1 MIRSRGNLHFSFQSF
16 EISFNYFLVR
26 TATYIQDLIAMKNA
40 ARSRIAD
47 GCYVN
52 ILFMVLTTLIPDTQG
67 SELTQ
72 DGAYLISGMRKGVK
86 TVKIQHV
93 SVACTGHVGH
103 V

>member
-1 MIRSRGNLHFSFQSF
+1 M
-16 EISFNYFLVR
+16 
-26 TATYIQDLIAMKNA
+26 D
-40 ARSRIAD
+40 
-47 GCYVN
+47 VN

-72 DGAYLISGMRKGVK
+72 DGAYLVSGMRKGVK